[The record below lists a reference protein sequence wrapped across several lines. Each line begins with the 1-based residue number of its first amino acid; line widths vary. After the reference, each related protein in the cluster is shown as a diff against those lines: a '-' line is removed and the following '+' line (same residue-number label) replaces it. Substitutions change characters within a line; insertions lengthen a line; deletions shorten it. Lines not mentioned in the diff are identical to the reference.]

1 MLLPDLSYVRART
14 VEEALA
20 LRFEKPD
27 ARFVAG
33 GTDLLPQARCGTCSP
48 PLRTLID
55 IKTIPE
61 LAKIRQNRD
70 GSLSIG
76 AAASV
81 AAVAGHQ
88 EVRRHYPVLVDCCLS
103 LGSYPLRNRATVA
116 GNICNA
122 SPCADTSAALL
133 ALDAR
138 VAAVGPQGRREIE
151 IGDFFQGPGQTSLRA
166 GELVVEVILPK
177 KSQGGRGHY
186 GRIARRR
193 AVDISTVAVLVTWI
207 SGLEPEHRVSLLS
220 VAPTPLRV
228 PEAEKLLDREGP
240 DGATRAAELCMS
252 ACSPIDDVRASAEY
266 RRAMVGV
273 LTERGAR
280 AVAAGTG
287 R

>member
-1 MLLPDLSYVRART
+1 
-14 VEEALA
+14 
-20 LRFEKPD
+20 
-27 ARFVAG
+27 VAG
-33 GTDLLPQARCGTCSP
+33 N
-48 PLRTLID
+48 
-55 IKTIPE
+55 PE
-61 LAKIRQNRD
+61 
-70 GSLSIG
+70 
-76 AAASV
+76 V
-81 AAVAGHQ
+81 Q
-88 EVRRHYPVLVDCCLS
+88 EHYPVLVDCCLS

-151 IGDFFQGPGQTSLRA
+151 IADFFVGPGQTSLHD
-166 GELVVEVILPK
+166 GELVVGVLLPRNT
-177 KSQGGRGHY
+177 QGGRGHY

-193 AVDISTVAVLVTWI
+193 SVDISTVAVLVTRI
-207 SGLEPEHRVSLLS
+207 QGLEPEHRVSLLS

-228 PEAEKLLDREGP
+228 PGAETLLDREGP
-240 DGATRAAELCMS
+240 DGAAKAAELCMA
-252 ACSPIDDVRASAEY
+252 ACSPIDDVRGSAEY

-280 AVAAGTG
+280 AVAGAG